1 MSKVLIAYASK
12 HGCAEECAKTLARKM
27 NEGADLWNLKEK
39 NQIDLN
45 TYDKII
51 LGGSIYAGHIQKEVK
66 DFYSK
71 NENVMKEKKLGL
83 FICGTSEGEAAIKQV
98 EASFPHALLNS
109 ALVKESFGGKI
120 VLSKMNFFEKKM
132 VKMVGKIESDMTNV
146 SESRINQFAQ
156 VINEA

>member
-12 HGCAEECAKTLARKM
+12 HGCAEECAKTLAGKM

-39 NQIDLN
+39 NHIDLN

-71 NENVMKEKKLGL
+71 NENILDGKKLGL

-98 EASFPHALLNS
+98 EASFPQKLLNS

-120 VLSKMNFFEKKM
+120 ILSKMNFLERKIIKI
-132 VKMVGKIESDMTNV
+132 VAKIESDMVNV

-156 VINEA
+156 IINEA

>member
-12 HGCAEECAKTLARKM
+12 HGCAEECAKTLAGKM
-27 NEGADLWNLKEK
+27 NEGADLWNLKGK
-39 NQIDLN
+39 NQIDLK

-71 NENVMKEKKLGL
+71 NGNMLEGKKLGL

-98 EASFPHALLNS
+98 EASFPQELLNS

-120 VLSKMNFFEKKM
+120 ILSKMNFLERKIIKM
-132 VKMVGKIESDMTNV
+132 VAKIESDMTNV

-156 VINEA
+156 IMNEA

>member
-12 HGCAEECAKTLARKM
+12 HGCAEECAKTLAGKM

-45 TYDKII
+45 AYDKII
-51 LGGSIYAGHIQKEVK
+51 LGGSIYAGRIQKEVK

-71 NENVMKEKKLGL
+71 NENILKGKKLGL
-83 FICGTSEGEAAIKQV
+83 FICGTSEGEAAKKQV
-98 EASFPHALLNS
+98 DASYPQELLNS

-120 VLSKMNFFEKKM
+120 VLSKMNFMEKKII
-132 VKMVGKIESDMTNV
+132 KMVAKVESDMTNV
-146 SESRINQFAQ
+146 SESRIDQFAQ